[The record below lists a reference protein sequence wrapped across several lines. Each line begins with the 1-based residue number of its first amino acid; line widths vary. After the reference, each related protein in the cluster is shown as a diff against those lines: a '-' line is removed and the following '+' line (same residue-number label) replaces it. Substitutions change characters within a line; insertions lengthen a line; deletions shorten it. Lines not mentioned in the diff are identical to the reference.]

1 MTNLRVMNFDELPN
15 SALVSTKELIS
26 LSGRSRTSVW
36 RDVRDGYL
44 AKPTKVGARNVK
56 WTANEVRDY
65 LRGGPQ
71 LGR

>member
-1 MTNLRVMNFDELPN
+1 MKNLRVMNFDKLPN

-44 AKPTKVGARNVK
+44 AKPIKVGARNVK